1 MNLETISPRDYLDHK
16 GIPYREIG
24 SELVTRCLF
33 NDCDVDSKGNE
44 AHLYFNS
51 ETGQY
56 ECKKCG
62 ERGNLITLAKR
73 FGDEINEV
81 AENRSKIQPN
91 LQPQSRQ
98 INDELVGKLRSAI
111 PQHIRQYL
119 HQRGISDE
127 IIERYQLG
135 YGQFYQK
142 NWITIPIKDTDGE
155 FYFLKL
161 RQDPDDG
168 DEKMSYPKGIEAQVY
183 DWENLENPLE
193 KVIICEG
200 ELDRLILISK
210 GIAAV
215 TSTHG
220 AGTFK
225 KEWLASFDRCQEI
238 YICFDNDDAG
248 KRGAER
254 VVQMFIEGGR
264 DSVKLITLPDEVG
277 EGGDITDY
285 FVKLNGSVENLFGRY
300 AKEYPEKIDVSKFS
314 PLSPQE
320 LVEILGLTIKEDE
333 ENKLVTFLC
342 QLSAYTEDAQF
353 NISFN
358 APSSTGKSYIPI
370 EIARLFPKEDV
381 KELAYCS
388 PTAFFHDVGE
398 YNKEFG
404 GYVVDLSRKIM
415 IFLDQPHNDLLAR
428 LRPLLS
434 HDEKEISLK
443 ITDKT
448 QKYGLKTKN
457 VLLKGYPAVIF
468 CTTGLRIDE
477 QEGTRFL
484 LLSPETNQEKIREGV
499 LTAIKKEIDAQAYRA
514 WLDEN
519 PSRRL
524 LKERIKA
531 IRQEGIKEI
540 KISSSEEIKAKFLS
554 QNKILKPRHQRD
566 IKRLLS
572 LIKVFALLNLW
583 WRERDGRTVTANEAD
598 VESAFAIW
606 EKISVSQELNLPP
619 YIFELYQKVILN
631 LWKEKNVED
640 DNFAG
645 LEVRVGM
652 TRQEILERYY
662 KVYGR
667 MLDTCQLRQQ
677 ILPMLEIAGLI
688 NQEPDPNDKRKV
700 LIYPTAF
707 TTISD
712 GEREGSLLTE
722 AL

>member
-712 GEREGSLLTE
+712 GE
-722 AL
+722 